1 MTQKLKVV
9 IDKAACCGYG
19 VCAEICPQVYKLD
32 DNGMGDLGMLCA
44 GLLKNWLAK
53 VRKPARKPLWKSSTP
68 EPLLFDY

>member
-32 DNGMGDLGMLCA
+32 DKGIVYVG
-44 GLLKNWLAK
+44 LKNWLAK